1 MKRSVI
7 LLAATLSIAA
17 CTSKPDKFKDL
28 TDSKTAV
35 PIPVE
40 SSTGP
45 VSQRLCFQKL
55 AGKANQDTTNL
66 SLLIN
71 GDLVSG
77 DFANY
82 PKEKDKRVGKITASK
97 KDDLIKGVWI
107 YMQEGMNDTL
117 QVEFKLSGDK
127 LVQKNYSIDPKTG
140 REVFSE
146 ASVFNIEFSK
156 VDCSN

>member
-1 MKRSVI
+1 MKRLMI

-17 CTSKPDKFKDL
+17 CTSKPDKSKDL
-28 TDSKTAV
+28 TDSTTAV
-35 PIPVE
+35 SIPGE
-40 SSTGP
+40 SSTE
-45 VSQRLCFQKL
+45 SATQTLCFQKL
-55 AGKANQDTTNL
+55 AGTANQDTTNL
-66 SLLIN
+66 NLLIN
-71 GDLVSG
+71 GDQVSG

-82 PKEKDKRVGKITASK
+82 PKGKDKRVGKITASK
-97 KDDLIKGVWI
+97 KDDLIKGLWI

-127 LVQKNYSIDPKTG
+127 LVQKNYTINPKTG